1 MLNNHVTFIANLK
14 KFRKQKKLSQAQL
27 AELCNVSTGTIGNI
41 ECGLAKPSFDLILT
55 MADILDVH
63 PAHLF
68 ATDDLFSKPIE
79 HSKDYVLLQEIYKKL
94 QKHFLYCEGDIN

>member
-55 MADILDVH
+55 MADILGVH
-63 PAHLF
+63 PAYLF
-68 ATDDLFSKPIE
+68 ATDDLFFKPMK
-79 HSKDYVLLQEIYKKL
+79 HSKDYALLEEIYEKL
-94 QKHFLYCEGDIN
+94 QKHFLHY